1 MCISRDLNFSK
12 IFLRSLAGRSL
23 EYAQAINVELLLVVV
38 AVDQDCSKYSN
49 NRTSRVVDSADL
61 VKTSAFITERMWT
74 R

>member
-12 IFLRSLAGRSL
+12 IRLRSLAGRSL
-23 EYAQAINVELLLVVV
+23 EYAQAITVVLLLDVVL
-38 AVDQDCSKYSN
+38 AAQDCSKYSN

-61 VKTSAFITERMWT
+61 VKTSAFATERMWT